1 MPTHVSLDRPILTPA
16 VITFFVALL
25 WLASAAAA
33 YADDKQPRCFNK
45 PFEGH
50 CVAVTV
56 NGQKTVRIAKKT
68 KNMLKELGASR
79 AGGKEALYEV
89 PSAVRGALELDVDWL
104 PEAVAYFGPEPRVD
118 AAVFPLDG
126 QDLDTQP
133 ELSTAPSVQA
143 GGSAVVTQADV
154 IQSNRLP
161 PGRYVLA
168 IRVYGSKRSWD
179 RQTLFVQV
187 AE

>member
-1 MPTHVSLDRPILTPA
+1 MQTAVPLQRLFVIPA
-16 VITFFVALL
+16 VIALAVTML
-25 WLASAAAA
+25 PAGAPAAHAA
-33 YADDKQPRCFNK
+33 DKEPRCFK
-45 PFEGH
+45 DPFEGH

-56 NGQKTVRIAKKT
+56 NGQRSVRISKKT
-68 KNMLKELGASR
+68 KNALKDLGVSR
-79 AGGKEALYEV
+79 PSGETLYEV
-89 PSAVRGALELDVDWL
+89 ASPVRGALELDADWL
-104 PEAVAYFGPEPRVD
+104 PEAVAYFGPQPEVSV
-118 AAVFPLDG
+118 AVFPLDG
-126 QDLDTQP
+126 QSLDTRP

-154 IQSNRLP
+154 IEGNRLP

-168 IRVYGSKRSWD
+168 IRVYGSKKSWD